1 MINAGIRKIAVLT
14 VGRSDFGRYMP
25 VLKALRQYPSIKI
38 ELLVSGAHLASGFGD
53 TWQEIKDNGFDWD
66 SGLEMTLSSD
76 SPAALGKSLGVGII
90 SLAQNFSRTKPD
102 LLFLLGDR
110 YEMLSGACAALG
122 FNIPIVHLHGGN
134 LTEGAIDDSIR
145 HALTKLSHIH
155 LTSCTEHSRRIMQMG
170 EEDWRVITV
179 GAPILDGIHELASVT
194 ENALSKIFSLDFS
207 KDTLLFTFHP
217 TTLDAGGLAWQID
230 ELLAAIADIEIQ
242 VVMTYPNADP
252 GHQVIIDKLTT
263 FSKLHPKRVRLQP
276 NLGTQTFLSLMR
288 HCRAIVGNSSAGIV
302 ESASF
307 KLPSV
312 NIGLRQNGKLRA
324 KNVIDVGNS
333 CKEIKGGLNTAI
345 SKSFRDNLSDL
356 TNPYGDGKSGPRI
369 AKILAEIELNP
380 CLIRKRF
387 IDRKWK

>member
-1 MINAGIRKIAVLT
+1 MINAGVRKIAVLT

-217 TTLDAGGLAWQID
+217 TTLDAGGLAWQVD

-288 HCRAIVGNSSAGIV
+288 HCRAIIGNSSAGIV

-345 SKSFRDNLSDL
+345 SKSFRDSLSDL